1 MITPGVIAT
10 DNLSAINLVA
20 RGYDPDVTNGG
31 ISDEINVKAQTPKV
45 TNTAVADKNSAVT
58 IDSDFM
64 VNGEVKGDLNA
75 NKVTVTTDLT
85 VGRKATFNGDMVF
98 ANTDPKS
105 VVTIP
110 NLTVT
115 KHLNIKGTVTGINS
129 TSDTVSTDKIDAK
142 TKGNR

>member
-85 VGRKATFNGDMVF
+85 VGGKATFNGGIVF

-110 NLTVT
+110 NLTIT
-115 KHLNIKGTVTGINS
+115 KHLNIKGTVLALI
-129 TSDTVSTDKIDAK
+129 VLLIQ
-142 TKGNR
+142 